1 MTFSTLMVHL
11 DLEQQNDARLQIAG
25 YLKLDNVLVAWKDTR
40 EARRAVVD
48 ALPLLHK
55 AKDTSVLEIVES
67 EASRGA
73 AQGRVTMSLH
83 GSNATTFW
91 PPSAHPRARRS
102 RSIAS
107 GRPRRILSLPA
118 PKGTRACANRCS
130 AV

>member
-48 ALPLLHK
+48 AVPLLHK

-91 PPSAHPRARRS
+91 PRARRS

-118 PKGTRACANRCS
+118 PKGTRACVNRCS

>member
-25 YLKLDNVLVAWKDTR
+25 YLKLNVLVAWKDTR

-91 PPSAHPRARRS
+91 PRARRS

-118 PKGTRACANRCS
+118 PKGTRACVNRCS